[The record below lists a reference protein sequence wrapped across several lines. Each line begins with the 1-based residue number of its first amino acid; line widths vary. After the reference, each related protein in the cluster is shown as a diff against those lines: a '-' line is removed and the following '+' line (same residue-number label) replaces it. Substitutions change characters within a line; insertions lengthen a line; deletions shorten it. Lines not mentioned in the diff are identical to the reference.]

1 VKRVKLLSPRGA
13 ALGALSAALLSLVW
27 LASPSLFGAE
37 WWLFDRYSVQLAKER
52 RPDPR
57 ILLVT
62 VSDAAARALADY
74 GRPQE
79 YSREVYAR
87 AIDEMLRDGAK
98 VVALDILFAEANEGA
113 PEGDRAFAE
122 AVANRPVILGAQTND
137 PSARTVATP
146 PAAWSAKLWS
156 VANAS
161 TQTSYTLLPPH
172 DPFRNAAGIGT
183 MRLGV
188 SRDSAKVHRY
198 PLVDRVGDGYVA
210 SLGLETARLVLA
222 APRTARIDDAFH
234 FGRLRVPI
242 DRDLE
247 LLLRWNGAKKN
258 PGDLSYPNVDLD
270 KVVLASLLR
279 EEQPDHPDLPK
290 FAEQFRGKIVL
301 IGYTAAGLLDLRPNP
316 LSSRAAGL
324 ELHANAIDNLING
337 DFNRNANRWLM
348 LPLILI
354 TGAVFGA
361 GIDRARSQ
369 LVATLVAIGGIALVL
384 AAGYFALMRGLVVP
398 AFTAAAAIALA
409 FMVITV
415 VSFVAEQKQTAV
427 IKTTFGRYVSP
438 QILEHVLAHPEKVEL
453 GGERREMTILFSDI
467 RGFTSI
473 SEASEPEEVVEM
485 LNEYLTRMVDIL
497 LRHGGTLDKF
507 IGDAVMGFWNAP
519 ATDPD
524 HARHAVA
531 CAIEMVEETARLRAQ
546 WEQEGKA
553 ALRIGIG
560 INTGDA
566 VVGNI
571 GSKRV
576 FGYTVIGDAVNL
588 ASRLESKNKD
598 YVTEIIISEFTL
610 ARMGSDFP
618 AVYLDEVKVKGK
630 ERAVKIYEVKVDA

>member
-1 VKRVKLLSPRGA
+1 MKLLSPRGA

-37 WWLFDRYSVQLAKER
+37 WWLFDRYSIQMAKAR

-79 YSREVYAR
+79 YSREVWAR
-87 AIDEMLRDGAK
+87 AIRELLHDGAK
-98 VVALDILFAEANEGA
+98 VIAIDILFGEANDAA

-122 AVANRPVILGAQTND
+122 AVAGRPVILGAQTND
-137 PSARTVATP
+137 PSARAIAKP
-146 PAAWSAKLWS
+146 SNEWSAKLWS
-156 VANAS
+156 ITSAR
-161 TQTSYTLLPPH
+161 TQNRYDLIVPH
-172 DPFRNAAGIGT
+172 EPFRHAGGIGT
-183 MRLGV
+183 IRLGV

-198 PLVDRVGDGYVA
+198 PLADRIDRQYVA
-210 SLGLETARLVLA
+210 SLGLETARAFLG
-222 APRTARIDDAFH
+222 APRTAAVGERFV
-234 FGRLRVPI
+234 FGDRRVPI
-242 DRDLE
+242 DGELE
-247 LLLRWNGAKKN
+247 MLLRWNGAKKN

-270 KVVLASLLR
+270 KVVLASALR
-279 EEQPDHPDLPK
+279 EEQPDHPDLAK

-301 IGYTAAGLLDLRPNP
+301 VGYTAAGLLDLRPNP
-316 LSSRAAGL
+316 LSSRAPGL

-337 DFNRNANRWLM
+337 DFNRTANRWLM
-348 LPLILI
+348 LPLIL
-354 TGAVFGA
+354 GAGALFGA

-369 LVATLVAIGGIALVL
+369 LVATLVALGGIALVL
-384 AAGYFALMRGLVVP
+384 AGGYAALVRGLVVP
-398 AFTAAAAIALA
+398 AFTGAAAIALA
-409 FMVITV
+409 FVVITV

-427 IKTTFGRYVSP
+427 IRTTFGRYVSP

-519 ATDPD
+519 APDPD
-524 HARHAVA
+524 HAPHAVA
-531 CAIEMVEETARLRAQ
+531 CAIEMVQETARLRAQ

-610 ARMGSDFP
+610 ARMGGDFP